1 MENPIKMDD
10 LGLIILIIS
19 VPWFFLKVTNVGKPM
34 PGTYHLGMVTH
45 KRNGDFGD
53 GFNYGKKNGRKRPSM
68 LFNSS

>member
-10 LGLIILIIS
+10 LGLIIPYYLCP
-19 VPWFFLKVTNVGKPM
+19 VVFFLKVTNVGKPM

-53 GFNYGKKNGRKRPSM
+53 GFNYGKKKWKETT
-68 LFNSS
+68 FHVVQ